1 MFLWHT
7 PNKLI
12 YDNLIRILVIQKA
25 FHCQAISYKDF
36 DTEGYQL
43 KIISNSPAEISDFRY
58 CAKPNLIKLAFQH
71 SGMSA
76 VLKFHFS
83 TPESGML
90 KFHSGVLK

>member
-1 MFLWHT
+1 LFLWHT

-43 KIISNSPAEISDFRY
+43 KIISNSLPKFRISV
-58 CAKPNLIKLAFQH
+58 I
-71 SGMSA
+71 